1 MECMIFVDSDGT
13 ITLQDTCDAMM
24 DCYGNQAW
32 REIDQKWA
40 EGKISTQEA
49 ARAIFQHIRIRE
61 EEVRA
66 FARTIGIDTGFIPFV
81 AFCHTMKW
89 PVTILSDGYDI
100 FISTILEQHGL
111 SHIPYYSNQM
121 IFNGDRLD
129 IRCPYYHP
137 DYPWQGV
144 AKARIMRDAVKDK
157 RKAVFIGDGLS
168 DIYAAEVAD
177 ILFAKGA
184 LEGYCRENALS
195 FYPFDTFKD
204 VERTIREI
212 AGK

>member
-1 MECMIFVDSDGT
+1 MGFMVFVDFDGT
-13 ITLQDTCDAMM
+13 ITRQDTCDAML
-24 DCYGNQAW
+24 DCYGNQEW
-32 REIDQKWA
+32 REIDRKWA
-40 EGKISTQEA
+40 EGKIGTLEA

-66 FARTIGIDTGFIPFV
+66 FARTIGIDTSFIPFI
-81 AFCHTMKW
+81 AFCRTMKW

-100 FISTILEQHGL
+100 FITTILEQHGL
-111 SHIPYYSNQM
+111 SHIPYFSNQM
-121 IFNGDRLD
+121 VFNGDRLD

-144 AKARIMRDAVKDK
+144 AKARIMKDAVKDD
-157 RKAVFIGDGLS
+157 RKAVYIGDGLS
-168 DIYAAEVAD
+168 DIYAAEAAD

-184 LEGYCRENALS
+184 LEGYCRKTALS

-204 VERTIREI
+204 VERTLRGISGE
-212 AGK
+212 